1 MYPFPDPVPSPR
13 QVFQLTSDY
22 RVRLMAGKPLQ
33 CTSRWQRTPPEQAAQ
48 TTLVSPQSLAFSPG
62 GDLLVAESDSQRV
75 NRVRVIQTDGSIQ
88 PLAGGEPKCNCREE
102 DCRCFDEEHVL
113 ASDALLGGISALA
126 VTPDG
131 AVHISDQ
138 ANYRIRTVS
147 APLPA
152 ADQRGS
158 YHIHAPDAGH
168 TYIFNRF
175 GAAHRDAQ
183 HRDASYAVQVHVQSE
198 REQRSAQ
205 LSDRCYRQQGLLP
218 ERLLVPGDVHRQ
230 PAGPEVRGDHVAEQ
244 WTAAAVHHTRSLQH
258 QLRVPGYLRCVP
270 LSDPGRAPWL
280 RFS

>member
-1 MYPFPDPVPSPR
+1 
-13 QVFQLTSDY
+13 
-22 RVRLMAGKPLQ
+22 MAGKPLQ

-75 NRVRVIQTDGSIQ
+75 NRVRVIQTDGTIQ
-88 PLAGGEPKCNCREE
+88 SLAGGEPKCNCREE
-102 DCRCFDEEHVL
+102 DCPCFDEEHVM

-152 ADQRGS
+152 ADQRGG

-175 GAAHRDAQ
+175 GQHTETRNIVTRRTLYKFTYNLNASNGRLSSVTDAIGNKVSFLRDY
-183 HRDASYAVQVHVQSE
+183 SYQVTSIDNPLGQKCEVIMSP
-198 REQRSAQ
+198 SSGQ
-205 LSDRCYRQQGLLP
+205 LQQFITPDRFNTSFEYLDISGGCECRPKKGRFCLLSKGLQK
-218 ERLLVPGDVHRQ
+218 D
-230 PAGPEVRGDHVAEQ
+230 
-244 WTAAAVHHTRSLQH
+244 
-258 QLRVPGYLRCVP
+258 
-270 LSDPGRAPWL
+270 
-280 RFS
+280 